1 MTMNNRKS
9 PEFYTRNETRH
20 YTPEQKTE
28 AVKTALS
35 KSLREAQE
43 QSGASGMSVR
53 KWVKQAADYG
63 FDFFSLQQIEKK
75 RLLKHVKINDP
86 TKRCF
91 YTQDEVSVYLGL
103 TQMTV
108 SKLVKNGEI
117 KGERVGFGKIRSHR
131 VYPVAEVDRYHLA
144 RIKKKLGEKFEDEM
158 VEVDFVIDAF
168 QSLNVDLREFKTIV
182 SDIKKATYPDDKR
195 ETVKLALVLYQRFH
209 RDVQRWI
216 YNQLKQRR
224 EKNNAQS

>member
-1 MTMNNRKS
+1 MNKRKS

-20 YTPEQKTE
+20 YTAEQKTE

-35 KSLREAQE
+35 KSIREAQE

-53 KWVKQAADYG
+53 KWIKQAADYG

-75 RLLKHVKINDP
+75 RLLKHVKRNDP

-103 TQMTV
+103 TQATV
-108 SKLVKNGEI
+108 NKLVKNGEI

-131 VYPVAEVDRYHLA
+131 VYPVAEVDRYQLA
-144 RIKKKLGEKFEDEM
+144 RIKKKLGENFEDEM
-158 VEVDFVIDAF
+158 GEANFVIDAF

-182 SDIKKATYPDDKR
+182 SDIKKATCPDDKR
-195 ETVKLALVLYQRFH
+195 ETVRLAIMLYQRFH
-209 RDVQRWI
+209 KDVRSWI